1 MTQLPRTDGKVRG
14 RYNWKINP
22 WPLLLHTPVP
32 HRSHSNTKS
41 KRTNVE
47 RETLTRHD
55 PLAHQLLPGPPLLE
69 LQLQHCMA
77 AKRRQVKS
85 VSRPTTADTF
95 SNAENVQKISYIVK
109 GGSQTATVC
118 NCRSG
123 LTARVSAFC
132 CGRQE
137 EVAKGLA
144 GR

>member
-14 RYNWKINP
+14 RYNWKIKP
-22 WPLLLHTPVP
+22 WPLLLHAPVP
-32 HRSHSNTKS
+32 HRSHPTQRAS
-41 KRTNVE
+41 VQME
-47 RETLTRHD
+47 RERHLRGMIPWLTSSSRV
-55 PLAHQLLPGPPLLE
+55 
-69 LQLQHCMA
+69 
-77 AKRRQVKS
+77 RRCWSFNCSTTWQQREDRCS
-85 VSRPTTADTF
+85 QSAITTADAF
-95 SNAENVQKISYIVK
+95 SNADNVQKISYIVK

-144 GR
+144 G